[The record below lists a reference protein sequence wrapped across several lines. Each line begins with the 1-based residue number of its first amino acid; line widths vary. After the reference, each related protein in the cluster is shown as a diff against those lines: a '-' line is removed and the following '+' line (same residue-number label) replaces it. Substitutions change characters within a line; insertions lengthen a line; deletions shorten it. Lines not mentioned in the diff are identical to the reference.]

1 MTSRTADHAAPTRP
15 GGGAQPGIL
24 SALVFEFCV
33 NQLAAIRA
41 SEQAERFVCKVG
53 DCDSAID
60 PDEDNSGLE
69 PAVEVCLTCGRPCS
83 EICMW
88 DSDECMACKENRT
101 PQRRGNGQIVGG
113 VEC

>member
-1 MTSRTADHAAPTRP
+1 MYIDFNEHLN
-15 GGGAQPGIL
+15 QF
-24 SALVFEFCV
+24 ALG
-33 NQLAAIRA
+33 QLAAIRA

-69 PAVEVCLTCGRPCS
+69 PVVEVCLTCGRPCS

-88 DSDECMACKENRT
+88 DSDECMACRDERMTDPRKATR
-101 PQRRGNGQIVGG
+101 
-113 VEC
+113 